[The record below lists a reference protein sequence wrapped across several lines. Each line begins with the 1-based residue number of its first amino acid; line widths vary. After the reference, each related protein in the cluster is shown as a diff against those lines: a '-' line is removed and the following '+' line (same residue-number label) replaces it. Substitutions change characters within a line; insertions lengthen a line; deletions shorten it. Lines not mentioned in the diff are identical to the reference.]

1 VAQVHAI
8 WASTE
13 RATNGV
19 AVRQELKVLQKKVAK
34 SVEDRYPVKFLPEK
48 AFSME
53 PVQLHMLLNLII
65 SEDETMLNKAKI
77 APLKALLVAYA
88 KEGTTAMTG
97 GTKAV
102 LVPRVAAA
110 IRAAGTTGF
119 ARAPVFGVKA
129 AL

>member
-1 VAQVHAI
+1 
-8 WASTE
+8 
-13 RATNGV
+13 
-19 AVRQELKVLQKKVAK
+19 
-34 SVEDRYPVKFLPEK
+34 
-48 AFSME
+48 ME

-65 SEDETMLNKAKI
+65 SEDEMMLKKAKI

-97 GTKAV
+97 GTKAM

-119 ARAPVFGVKA
+119 ARAPVFGA
-129 AL
+129 ADGVADEGGGAEEGAEDAGLE